1 MTHFN
6 VVVPVEGTDGKTR
19 YRRVGA
25 LFENAHSETGE
36 LYYTM
41 QLDFPVGVTKLLAFP
56 PRADEAPEAA
66 AGTEASGGPAE

>member
-6 VVVPVEGTDGKTR
+6 VVVPVEGTDKKTR
-19 YRRVGA
+19 FRRVGA

-36 LYYTM
+36 IYYTV

-56 PRADEAPEAA
+56 PRAEEVPEAA
-66 AGTEASGGPAE
+66 PGAEASGEPAG

>member
-6 VVVPVEGTDGKTR
+6 VVVPVEGTDKKTR
-19 YRRVGA
+19 FRRVGA

-36 LYYTM
+36 IYYTV

-56 PRADEAPEAA
+56 PRADEVPEAA
-66 AGTEASGGPAE
+66 PRADAPGAPGA